1 MLRQQC
7 GLVLQLWEAL
17 CFARKQLRRE
27 GQGILLNTCV
37 VLVPEPS
44 CQHQQAYISSTGKY
58 QVGDLR
64 RSSAATNISETQRK
78 RLSFL
83 FPAFLLRKAR
93 PHAWKGKKGK
103 EADWATGMEEV
114 HGCGLLSECAPKAQR
129 LGDGAMMCE
138 TLSKWACS
146 ERGCWEPASSLPPV
160 SAFWPS
166 WGEQPLQVSR

>member
-17 CFARKQLRRE
+17 CFARKQLRPE
-27 GQGILLNTCV
+27 GWGSLLNTCA
-37 VLVPEPS
+37 VLVAEPL
-44 CQHQQAYISSTGKY
+44 CQHRQAYISSSGKY

-64 RSSAATNISETQRK
+64 RPSAASTISEMQRK
-78 RLSFL
+78 RLSFR
-83 FPAFLLRKAR
+83 FPALLLLKARKAKKLIGRLEWRKPTAVVCTLNVPQR
-93 PHAWKGKKGK
+93 PR
-103 EADWATGMEEV
+103 
-114 HGCGLLSECAPKAQR
+114 R

-160 SAFWPS
+160 SAFWSS
-166 WGEQPLQVSR
+166 WGEQPLQVSK